1 MALFKRTTS
10 DIQSPEPVQAADS
23 ARVVGSKGLWTVYLC
38 KAGKEWPLV
47 LGQNMRVFRHF
58 ESVVVQ
64 LKNRGISQ
72 FQVDIEQEQ
81 AADKEVV
88 ISPLRPKVLQ
98 RAATAEAYDTW
109 FRNQVKRCLV
119 AAQAPLSAQTVQQ
132 AMTEFKAHL
141 HKQTEVSA

>member
-1 MALFKRTTS
+1 MAHS
-10 DIQSPEPVQAADS
+10 IQNPPAPTELHPTADS
-23 ARVVGSKGLWTVYLC
+23 ARVVGSKGYWSVYLRC
-38 KAGKEWPLV
+38 GEREWPLI

-64 LKNRGISQ
+64 LKNRGICQ
-72 FQVDIEQEQ
+72 FQVDIDQEQ

-109 FRNQVKRCLV
+109 FRSQVKRCLT
-119 AAQAPLSAQTVQQ
+119 ATQTTLSPQAVQQ
-132 AMTEFKAHL
+132 AMAEFKAQQ